1 MGTRGGGAGR
11 LVFENAVVPQENLLW
26 KENSASDVFWQMMIP
41 ERMTSAGGALGTA
54 RAAIEIATRYSEKRK
69 AFGKPIR
76 KFEAVSFMVADSITQ
91 LDAARGL
98 VYAAARTIDERK
110 DSGLQRRMASESKK
124 FATETCWEILNNSM
138 QILGGIGYTNVYPI
152 ERLLRDSRLAM
163 IWTGT
168 SQIMN
173 LIIQHEYYRE
183 LTERKDQVRD
193 VEHDAAEADKE
204 DEKVY
209 E

>member
-1 MGTRGGGAGR
+1 
-11 LVFENAVVPQENLLW
+11 
-26 KENSASDVFWQMMIP
+26 
-41 ERMTSAGGALGTA
+41 
-54 RAAIEIATRYSEKRK
+54 
-69 AFGKPIR
+69 
-76 KFEAVSFMVADSITQ
+76 MV
-91 LDAARGL
+91 
-98 VYAAARTIDERK
+98 
-110 DSGLQRRMASESKK
+110 SESKK
-124 FATETCWEILNNSM
+124 FATEAAWEILNNSM
-138 QILGGIGYTNVYPI
+138 QILGGIGYTNVYPV

-173 LIIQHEYYRE
+173 LIIQHEYYKE